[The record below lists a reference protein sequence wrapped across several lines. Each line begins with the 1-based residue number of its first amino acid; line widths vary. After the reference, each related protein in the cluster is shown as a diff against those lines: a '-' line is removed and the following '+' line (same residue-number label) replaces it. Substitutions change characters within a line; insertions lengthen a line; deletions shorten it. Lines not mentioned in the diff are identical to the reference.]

1 MNSQDFFNDE
11 LIEKRVD
18 TFYGYGNYQGNYWFI
33 GMEEAGGDFKDINNR
48 INIWS
53 NRGKQELDDVVEYHI
68 AMEAG
73 GLFQLNTAIQP
84 TWNKLI
90 RIVLSAKG
98 IENIDREDVRKYQIN
113 ELGRKN
119 QETCLLELLPLPSP
133 SLAHWI
139 YSQHSQ
145 LPFLSSRKNYENY
158 CVEKRINH
166 ISNQIKEYQPKT
178 VVFYGI
184 LYKDSWRK
192 IADVEFSPTPEGFF
206 IGKNSQTVFV
216 IAKHPVAFGVT
227 IEYFHNIG
235 KSIAVVSQWRL
246 QELSNE

>member
-48 INIWS
+48 INTWS
-53 NRGKQELDDVVEYHI
+53 NRGKQEIEDLAEYHI
-68 AMEAG
+68 DIGWGESFLPGA
-73 GLFQLNTAIQP
+73 
-84 TWNKLI
+84 KLDVPVWRSII
-90 RIVLSAKG
+90 RILLSAKG
-98 IENIDREDVRKYQIN
+98 KESIDIENVRKYQIN

-133 SLAHWI
+133 SITHWI

-145 LPFLSSRKNYENY
+145 LTFLSSRKKYENH

-166 ISNQIKEYQPKT
+166 ISYRIKEYQPKT

-184 LYKDSWRK
+184 FYEDYWRK

-227 IEYFHNIG
+227 NEYFHNIG
-235 KSIAVVSQWRL
+235 KSIAGDEFLITAS
-246 QELSNE
+246 